1 MPADQ
6 SILLIVL
13 GAPNGGRIAIRREA
27 VRREILAAAWAQARE
42 VGLVDLTLRDVAR
55 AVGMQAPSL
64 YSHFASKHA
73 IYDAMYAEAWTT
85 YEEHA
90 SAVLGELPEDPRA
103 AVQRLARV
111 FFDFAVADHPRHQ
124 LMNQRV
130 IPGFVPTP
138 ESYEPAV
145 RVLTSAREVFRDLGL
160 HDADAFDIWIAL
172 IGGLVDQHFA
182 NDPGGTRFSRLLDR
196 AVDMWADAAGLPATP
211 TPRKV
216 APR

>member
-13 GAPNGGRIAIRREA
+13 GAPNGGRIRREA

-90 SAVLGELPEDPRA
+90 SAVL
-103 AVQRLARV
+103 
-111 FFDFAVADHPRHQ
+111 DFAVADHPRHQ

-196 AVDMWADAAGLPATP
+196 AVDLRADAAGLPATP
-211 TPRKV
+211 PPRKV